1 MVIKANFDTIKT
13 NFEANLRE
21 TDQAL
26 KEEME
31 SLKTDIKTGIKVRI
45 NVLSLTKYYLFL
57 PECISREIQ
66 QLR

>member
-1 MVIKANFDTIKT
+1 MMIKANFDTIKT

-45 NVLSLTKYYLFL
+45 NVFFFKANFNLD
-57 PECISREIQ
+57 
-66 QLR
+66 

>member
-1 MVIKANFDTIKT
+1 MMIKANFDTIKT

-31 SLKTDIKTGIKVRI
+31 SLKTDIKNGIKVRI
-45 NVLSLTKYYLFL
+45 NVISLKL
-57 PECISREIQ
+57 ISPLIGVQ
-66 QLR
+66 NTI

>member
-1 MVIKANFDTIKT
+1 MMIKANFDTIKT

-45 NVLSLTKYYLFL
+45 NVFSLK
-57 PECISREIQ
+57 PISTLISVLQ
-66 QLR
+66 NTI